1 MAILN
6 QIGGISTGGL
16 TGALEGPLGKLFGN
30 KKGVQMFQYPKDLG
44 NDPSRMHIVQFS
56 IRNVL
61 PRKFDLG
68 VEESLDNTAASIS
81 SAVSSPLSTISSAA
95 QSAYSSAK
103 ETVGYLSSTS
113 LGSIYASTK
122 NGAGNIAAKIGG
134 ITNKEVKATLSP
146 KKTKNAAVINLYMP
160 DTLSMSYNHEYG
172 ELNLADVGGGILQAG
187 QAAAGVAKSVMEG
200 YSKGGVSGAF
210 GALGQSENLADAT
223 TALSALGGNTGKDL
237 NDLFLKT
244 QAKALNPQIQ
254 LLYRGV
260 GLRQFTMEF
269 VFTPKSK
276 EEADQVTAII
286 NTFNYAASPTIS
298 GTGGMYFVPPS
309 EFEIKFLM
317 AKTGNF
323 SALSS
328 MLQKAGNSII
338 PGLDLGN
345 SAANYLGGNQGTEND
360 RLFKIGSCILEN
372 ITVDYAPNGWA
383 AHENGA
389 PVQTRL
395 TLGFKE
401 LDIID
406 RNRLKAGEVR

>member
-16 TGALEGPLGKLFGN
+16 TGALEGPLGKLFGS
-30 KKGVQMFQYPKDLG
+30 KKGVQMFQYPRELG

-56 IRNVL
+56 IRNVQ
-61 PRKFDLG
+61 PRQFDIKKSVETATNQASAGTGGGISGFVQTVENLG
-68 VEESLDNTAASIS
+68 KSALQSIGNID
-81 SAVSSPLSTISSAA
+81 TKKNISAA
-95 QSAYSSAK
+95 
-103 ETVGYLSSTS
+103 
-113 LGSIYASTK
+113 
-122 NGAGNIAAKIGG
+122 
-134 ITNKEVKATLSP
+134 LSP

-160 DTLSMSYNHEYG
+160 DTLAMNYNHEYG
-172 ELNLADVGGGILQAG
+172 ELNLADIGGGILQAG
-187 QAAAGVAKSVMEG
+187 QAAVGAAKSVSEG
-200 YSKGGVSGAF
+200 YDKGGVSGAF
-210 GALGQSENLADAT
+210 GALGQSENLTDAT
-223 TALSALGGNTGKDL
+223 TALSGLGGGTGKDL

-269 VFTPKSK
+269 MFTPKSK

-323 SALSS
+323 SALSA

-338 PGLDLGN
+338 PGLGLGN
-345 SAANYLGGNQGTEND
+345 AAANYLDGNQGTEND
-360 RLFKIGSCILEN
+360 RLFKIGSCVLES
-372 ITVDYAPNGWA
+372 ISVDYAPNGWA